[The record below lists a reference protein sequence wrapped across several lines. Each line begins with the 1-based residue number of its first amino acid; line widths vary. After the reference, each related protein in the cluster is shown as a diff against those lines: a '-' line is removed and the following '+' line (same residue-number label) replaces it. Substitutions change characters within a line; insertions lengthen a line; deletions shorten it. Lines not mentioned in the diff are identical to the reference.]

1 MNMIDLKNPWSRYL
15 GAAIAAAVL
24 QTAILGYMVESRAA
38 ILRSGTEV
46 LLKSVP
52 VDPRDLLRGDYVVL
66 NYDISA
72 IPAALITGDWPKAAQ
87 RTTVVVRLAS
97 QPDGFY
103 AVTQAAFDSL
113 PPMPGTVL
121 LRSQLFDFNGIRLT
135 GDSRLN
141 VQYGIERYY
150 VPEGEGRVLEQA
162 RNAALLS
169 VAAKVS
175 AAGTAQIRTL
185 LLDGKPV
192 YEEPL
197 Y

>member
-1 MNMIDLKNPWSRYL
+1 MSAIDWKNPWTRYL
-15 GAAIAAAVL
+15 SAALAAVVL

-38 ILRSGTEV
+38 ILRSGADV
-46 LLKSVP
+46 LLKSIP
-52 VDPRDLLRGDYVVL
+52 VDPRDFLRGDYVIL
-66 NYDISA
+66 AYDISS
-72 IPAALITGDWPKAAQ
+72 IPAGMIAGDWPQAAE
-87 RTTVVVRLAS
+87 RTTLTVRLAP
-97 QPDGFY
+97 QPDGFF
-103 AVTQAAFDSL
+103 AATQAAFGTL
-113 PPMPGTVL
+113 PPMPDTVL
-121 LRSQLFDFNGIRLT
+121 IRSQPFDFNGTRLT
-135 GDSRLN
+135 GDERLA

-185 LLDGKPV
+185 LLDGKPI
-192 YEEPL
+192 YQEPL